1 MALMRIL
8 HESGQQTE
16 QYNLL
21 MRRKLFL
28 HVYLLRI
35 ICTQSTVT
43 AFCKVFVQFACN
55 MCLSKLGHCTTQCVA
70 NCIEFENK
78 KHLYLLQR

>member
-1 MALMRIL
+1 MRIY

-28 HVYLLRI
+28 HVYLLCI
-35 ICTQSTVT
+35 IITQSTVT
-43 AFCKVFVQFACN
+43 AFCKVFVQFSCN
-55 MCLSKLGHCTTQCVA
+55 MCLSKGQCVA
-70 NCIEFENK
+70 YCIAFENK
-78 KHLYLLQR
+78 NIYTFYKDVAIAESV